1 MLDEAAHFLSSG
13 QTVSQVDTEVRQLC
27 PIKTPKTHDFS
38 LESGRLTSL
47 LTGRYLQ
54 RPRVVLALAGV
65 GVEEFIGNFITDIR
79 G

>member
-27 PIKTPKTHDFS
+27 PIKTPKTLDFS
-38 LESGRLTSL
+38 LESGGRGRLTSL

-54 RPRVVLALAGV
+54 RPRVVL
-65 GVEEFIGNFITDIR
+65 
-79 G
+79 